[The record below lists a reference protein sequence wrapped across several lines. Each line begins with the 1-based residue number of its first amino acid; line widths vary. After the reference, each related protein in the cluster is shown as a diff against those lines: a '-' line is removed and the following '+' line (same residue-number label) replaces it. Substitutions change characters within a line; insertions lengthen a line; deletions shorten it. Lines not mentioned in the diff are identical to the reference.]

1 MSVYP
6 MEGTKCSLTHKGGT
20 KEYFITLMANAQGKA
35 IVVRRW
41 GAKGAI
47 GQVRVAKF
55 DTVAEAENDYTKEVM
70 KRQSSSKGYQITDEK
85 IVSVDAPEK
94 LSLVIGRTVF
104 PKIGASNVTHLDP
117 NYDTAGMREPES
129 NRDDDDNY
137 IGEYRRRVKFD
148 PDAVAAVERA
158 EREKEL
164 DVLRSNPKFG
174 RF

>member
-1 MSVYP
+1 

-35 IVVRRW
+35 IVIRRW

-47 GQVRVAKF
+47 GQVKVSKF
-55 DTVAEAENDYTKEVM
+55 DTVAAAERDYEKEIDR
-70 KRQSSSKGYQITDEK
+70 RQSGSKGYQITDQK
-85 IVSVDAPEK
+85 IVNVDAPEK
-94 LSLVIGRTVF
+94 LSLIIGRTVF
-104 PKIGASNVTHLDP
+104 PKIGGSNVKHIDP
-117 NYDTAGMREPES
+117 NYDTGGMREPES

-137 IGEYRRRVKFD
+137 VGDFQRRVKVD
-148 PDAVAAVERA
+148 PDAVAAAEKA